1 MRIVLLRVIRF
12 RMICYEKA
20 HGNRVM
26 TIQEMLTYLAGRGYS
41 QQAIADKVGSTQP
54 TIHRASKG
62 AGISYETGKAIECLY
77 LLEKEAADRESA
89 L

>member
-20 HGNRVM
+20 HGNRFM
-26 TIQEMLTYLAGRGYS
+26 TIQQMLAYLAGRGFS
-41 QQAIADKVGSTQP
+41 QKAIADKVGSTQP

-62 AGISYETGKAIECLY
+62 AGISYETGKAIESLY
-77 LLEKEAADRESA
+77 LLEKTADLKSAA
-89 L
+89 

>member
-1 MRIVLLRVIRF
+1 
-12 RMICYEKA
+12 
-20 HGNRVM
+20 M
-26 TIQEMLTYLAGRGYS
+26 TIQEMLTYLAVRGYS

-62 AGISYETGKAIECLY
+62 AGISYETGKAIESLY
-77 LLEKEAADRESA
+77 LFEKEAADRESA

>member
-1 MRIVLLRVIRF
+1 
-12 RMICYEKA
+12 MICYEKD

-26 TIQEMLTYLAGRGYS
+26 TIQEMLTYLAVRGYS
-41 QQAIADKVGSTQP
+41 QKAIADKVGSTQP

-77 LLEKEAADRESA
+77 LHEKESADRESA